1 MRSYSFGITTHARS
15 EFYLRMVKIDRRF
28 NLDKRTFSTKSLS
41 NQWSP
46 KFNQQFSFS
55 LPSTEPI
62 SCYLLQVT
70 CRDYCLMSNDKVIGL
85 SSIRLNEVQDQGTCA
100 VWVTLAKREKFD
112 DTGWTIL
119 RILSQDWFFYTSPYI
134 FIKNFHQIDKY
145 NI

>member
-1 MRSYSFGITTHARS
+1 MYGPG
-15 EFYLRMVKIDRRF
+15 RRY

-119 RILSQDWFFYTSPYI
+119 RILSQDWFYKRPYI
-134 FIKNFHQIDKY
+134 FIKNSP
-145 NI
+145 N

>member
-1 MRSYSFGITTHARS
+1 MKNF
-15 EFYLRMVKIDRRF
+15 
-28 NLDKRTFSTKSLS
+28 KRTFATKSLS

-55 LPSTEPI
+55 LPSTESI

-100 VWVTLAKREKFD
+100 VWVTLSKREKFD

-119 RILSQDWFFYTSPYI
+119 RILSQRSADPLAKDFVKLKTQFREE
-134 FIKNFHQIDKY
+134 
-145 NI
+145 